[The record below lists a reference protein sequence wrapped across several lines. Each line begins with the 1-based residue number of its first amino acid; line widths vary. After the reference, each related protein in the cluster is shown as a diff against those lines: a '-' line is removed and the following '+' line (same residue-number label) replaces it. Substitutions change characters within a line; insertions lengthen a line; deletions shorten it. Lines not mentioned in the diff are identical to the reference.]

1 MCGGEPATLILSRRD
16 IVGLM
21 SQADWLEAVE
31 RGFRAGAEGRAEA
44 PAPLHIHSG
53 AGGFHA
59 KGASLSLGDPGRSWV
74 ALKLNG
80 NFPGNPARNGLP
92 TVQGALILCD
102 GLNGALLALM
112 DSIEITLRR
121 TAAASA
127 LAARLLAR
135 PGPSTFLICGCGA
148 QGRAH
153 LLALA
158 DLWPEGRFL
167 AWDGDPERAG
177 AFAKDMTPI
186 AGVAVEPVADLAA
199 AARSSDVIVT
209 CTSAQAPFLEADHVA
224 PGAFIAAV
232 GTDSPDKS
240 EIAPALMARAR
251 IVTDSTAQCL
261 EMGDLRHAVAAGAVA
276 ADAVHAQLGEIVA
289 GRKPGRTS
297 PDQIVVFDSTGTAL
311 QDVAAAA
318 AIYEKAKSVSAV
330 RRIALGS
337 L

>member
-16 IVGLM
+16 IAALM
-21 SQADWLEAVE
+21 TQADWLEAVE
-31 RGFRAGAEGRAEA
+31 SGFRAGAEGRAEA
-44 PAPLHIHSG
+44 PAPLHIPSG
-53 AGGFHA
+53 PGSFHA
-59 KGASLSLGDPGRSWV
+59 KGASLRLGDPERSYV

-80 NFPGNPARNGLP
+80 NFPGNPALNGLP

-102 GLNGALLALM
+102 GSNGALLAVM

-121 TAAASA
+121 TAGATA

-135 PGPSTFLICGCGA
+135 PEAATFLICGCGA

-158 DLWPEGRFL
+158 DLWPNARWL
-167 AWDGDPERAG
+167 AWDGDPAKAE
-177 AFAKDMTPI
+177 AFAADMSRHSGI
-186 AGVAVEPVADLAA
+186 AVEPVADLGS

-209 CTSAQAPFLEADHVA
+209 CTSARSPFLEPGQVA

-232 GTDSPDKS
+232 GADSPDKG
-240 EIAPALMARAR
+240 EIAPALMARCR

-261 EMGDLRHAVAAGAVA
+261 EMGDLRHAVAAGLVA
-276 ADAVHAQLGEIVA
+276 ADSVRSELGEIAA
-289 GRKPGRTS
+289 GRRPGRTS
-297 PDQIVVFDSTGTAL
+297 PDEIILFDSTGTAL
-311 QDVAAAA
+311 HDVASAAT
-318 AIYEKAKSVSAV
+318 IYEKAGAVSPV